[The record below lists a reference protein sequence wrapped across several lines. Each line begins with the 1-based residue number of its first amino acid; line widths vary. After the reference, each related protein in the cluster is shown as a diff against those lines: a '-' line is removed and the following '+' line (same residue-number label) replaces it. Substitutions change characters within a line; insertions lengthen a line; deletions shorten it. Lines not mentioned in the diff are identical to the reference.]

1 MLGMLHE
8 FLQLI
13 DEVRLL
19 DHRLVQIAD
28 RLHRDEPVSVSE
40 RAVLEFLLRNGPT
53 TVPGIARARHVT
65 RQHIQIGVNAL
76 LAGGLIERRANPAH
90 ARSPLLSLTE
100 AGRQL
105 METMQGREGELI
117 SSLPLDADAEDLAAA
132 ARVLAAVRNALPSD
146 NKPSTEKDER

>member
-1 MLGMLHE
+1 MLHE

-28 RLHRDEPVSVSE
+28 RLHHDEPVSVSE

-53 TVPGIARARHVT
+53 TVPAIARARHVT

-76 LAGGLIERRANPAH
+76 LTGALIERRANPAH
-90 ARSPLLSLTE
+90 ARSPLLALTE
-100 AGRQL
+100 AGQQQ
-105 METMQGREGELI
+105 MQTMQAREGELI
-117 SSLPLDADAEDLAAA
+117 ASLPLDADPEDLAAA
-132 ARVLAAVRNALPSD
+132 ARVLTAVRNALPSD
-146 NKPSTEKDER
+146 NDPNTDKDER